1 MRTRVLL
8 IDDQVIVAHAVRQI
22 TKGQSDIEFRAVQH
36 ADQALDAA
44 LQWQPTVILQDLVMP
59 DADGF
64 ELVRRFREHPRTRA
78 IPIVVLSTK
87 EDPEIKAKAFADG
100 ANDYLIKLP
109 AQAEMLARLR
119 YHSAAYVHHLQRD
132 AAYTQLSR
140 ELNMARKMLLGL
152 LPEPGNIGPVHFDWF
167 FQASSYVSGD
177 CFDYFP
183 IDKRYLCFYVV
194 DVSGHGV
201 SAAMLAFNA
210 QHQIRASDRQAAAMI
225 ERYGSIG
232 SAAAAMV
239 TDFNNRFMQMRE
251 TSLYLTMVYGILD
264 QHTGEVAL
272 VQAGH
277 PPALLMPKEGP
288 PLPIGDGS
296 LPIGFVSNTRYESHS
311 LQLEPGARL
320 YLYSDGVT
328 DCHSLH
334 EETYGVSRLEQ
345 LLDRTRAMPL
355 KEVGRQLD
363 LALRGWQGGTDS
375 FADDVT
381 FLAIEYRP

>member
-1 MRTRVLL
+1 
-8 IDDQVIVAHAVRQI
+8 
-22 TKGQSDIEFRAVQH
+22 
-36 ADQALDAA
+36 
-44 LQWQPTVILQDLVMP
+44 MP